1 MELEVQAQVEVDIDV
16 DGLIRLI
23 KKKKPDALEKVM
35 DLYIGSVYGVGRS
48 ILYNTAS
55 EADIE
60 ECVQDVFLD
69 AWNNIGKYN
78 PKRGSFK
85 TWLLILCKY
94 KALTLRK
101 VLMNAGKVINIEDV
115 QLPVMANLEDN
126 YIAKEN
132 TEEIITVINSFGD
145 TDKEVFISRYIL
157 GQSVDEICTSMNLS
171 RQAVDNRLWRGRKRI
186 RDLFNPSEGRIIN
199 ES

>member
-1 MELEVQAQVEVDIDV
+1 MELEVQTPVEIEVGV

-23 KKKKPDALEKVM
+23 KKKKPKALEKVM
-35 DLYIGSVYGVGRS
+35 DLYIGSVYGVARS

-60 ECVQDVFLD
+60 ECVQDVFVD

-78 PKRGSFK
+78 PERGSLK
-85 TWLLILCKY
+85 TWILILCKY

-101 VLMNAGKVINIEDV
+101 LLMNTGKVINIEDV
-115 QLPVMANLEDN
+115 QLSVKENVEDN
-126 YIAKEN
+126 YIAKES

-157 GQSVDEICTSMNLS
+157 GQSVDEVCSRMNLT

-186 RDLFNPSEGRIIN
+186 RDLFNPSEGRII
-199 ES
+199 